1 MVRTFNF
8 FLSPFFLNIMENEIL
23 ELVKKNEEKLEK
35 IYISTEKTRKYIF
48 WTMMIT
54 VIFLVLPII
63 GLVVAIPSFMSTY
76 SSVSS
81 IGGI

>member
-1 MVRTFNF
+1 
-8 FLSPFFLNIMENEIL
+8 MENEIL
-23 ELVKKNEEKLEK
+23 EIVKKNEEMVEK

-54 VIFLVLPII
+54 VVFFVLPII
-63 GLVVAIPSFMSTY
+63 GLAIAIPSFMSTY
-76 SSVSS
+76 SSIGS

>member
-1 MVRTFNF
+1 
-8 FLSPFFLNIMENEIL
+8 MENEIL
-23 ELVKKNEEKLEK
+23 AIVKKNEEKIEK

-63 GLVVAIPSFMSTY
+63 GLVVAIPAFMSSY
-76 SSVSS
+76 SSISA

>member
-1 MVRTFNF
+1 
-8 FLSPFFLNIMENEIL
+8 MENEIL